1 VNMPISTGA
10 HSSHP
15 EGGVVARAVVGVP
28 TLLCLWMS
36 EIIASVP
43 GRCAVTILE
52 LLTGTM
58 LTGYGSISQAI
69 LAVPC
74 RRHWTSYYWMVRKGK
89 FDWKVMVHALCRIVK
104 REFPSERCVVV
115 GDDTLIPRVSA
126 AAPGAAIQYD
136 HARKPNRPDYLLAQT
151 VVSLS
156 AVIGNSLGFWS
167 VPLMSNLA
175 VRTGNH
181 GKLETMRAMLEEV
194 SATLGAITLLLDAW
208 SMKRYLISDVLTRG
222 AIVIGQVRHDTALY
236 YPPPPRT
243 GKPGRPRK
251 YGDRITKK
259 LKALPETH
267 TELPIYGGHRT
278 VRYRTAV
285 CMARFL
291 GGRLVRA
298 VWVSMF
304 VDGKWKAE
312 RLLLSTD
319 PGHTAEDVIM
329 TYSLRWTIEPMFAAM
344 KWGEGM
350 IDMWMQSI
358 ETFHRWLT
366 IVQIGRALIQ
376 MLAVKADAA
385 TTALAQVAAWRKEP
399 YLTAGMVKAGLV
411 RAFWNIVPAEAW
423 YRRGRKFDPSRRVP
437 VKTKVVR
444 TAIAA

>member
-1 VNMPISTGA
+1 V
-10 HSSHP
+10 
-15 EGGVVARAVVGVP
+15 
-28 TLLCLWMS
+28 S
-36 EIIASVP
+36 E
-43 GRCAVTILE
+43 
-52 LLTGTM
+52 
-58 LTGYGSISQAI
+58 
-69 LAVPC
+69 
-74 RRHWTSYYWMVRKGK
+74 
-89 FDWKVMVHALCRIVK
+89 
-104 REFPSERCVVV
+104 
-115 GDDTLIPRVSA
+115 

-136 HARKPNRPDYLLAQT
+136 HARKPNRPDYILAQT

-156 AVIGNSLGFWS
+156 AVIGNSSGAWS

-181 GKLETMRAMLEEV
+181 GKLETMRAMVEEV

-208 SMKRYLISDVLTRG
+208 YMKRYLIVDVLTRD
-222 AIVIGQVRHDTALY
+222 AIVIGQIRRDTALY
-236 YPPPPRT
+236 EPPPPRT

-251 YGDRITKK
+251 YGDRITREK
-259 LKALPETH
+259 LRTLAQTH

-285 CMARFL
+285 CRARFL
-291 GGRLVRA
+291 GGRLVRV

-304 VDGKWKAE
+304 VDGKWTAE

-319 PGHTAEDVIM
+319 PSHRAEDVII
-329 TYSLRWTIEPMFAAM
+329 TYSLRWTIEPMFAAL

-350 IDMWMQSI
+350 IDMWMQSV
-358 ETFHRWLT
+358 ETFHRWLN

-385 TTALAQVAAWRKEP
+385 TTALAQVAAWRKER

-411 RAFWNIVPAEAW
+411 RAFWNIAPAEAW
-423 YRRGRKFDPSRRVP
+423 HRRGRKFDPSRRVP
-437 VKTKVVR
+437 MKIRVVH

>member
-1 VNMPISTGA
+1 M
-10 HSSHP
+10 
-15 EGGVVARAVVGVP
+15 VARAVVGIP
-28 TLLCLWMS
+28 TVLCVWIS

-43 GRCAVTILE
+43 GRCAVTVLE
-52 LLTGTM
+52 LLIGTM
-58 LTGYGSISQAI
+58 LTGSGSISQAI

-89 FDWKVMVHALCRIVK
+89 FDWKVMVHALCRIVR
-104 REFPSERCVVV
+104 REFPSERCVGV
-115 GDDTLIPRVSA
+115 GDDTLIPRVSE
-126 AAPGAAIQYD
+126 AAPGASIQYD

-156 AVIGNSLGFWS
+156 AVIGNSLGSWS
-167 VPLMSNLA
+167 VPLLSNLA

-181 GKLETMRAMLEEV
+181 GKLETMRAMLEAV
-194 SATLGAITLLLDAW
+194 SGTLGAITLLLDAW
-208 SMKRYLISDVLTRG
+208 YMKRYLIFDALKRDT
-222 AIVIGQVRHDTALY
+222 IVIGQVRQDTALY
-236 YPPPPRT
+236 NPPPPRT

-251 YGDRITKK
+251 YGDRITKMK
-259 LKALPETH
+259 LKTLAQTH
-267 TELPIYGGHRT
+267 TELPIYGGQRT

-285 CMARFL
+285 CRARFL
-291 GGRLVRA
+291 GGRLVRV

-304 VDGKWKAE
+304 VDGKWTAE

-319 PGHTAEDVIM
+319 PSHSAEYVIFS
-329 TYSLRWTIEPMFAAM
+329 YSLRWTIEPMFAAM

-350 IDMWMQSI
+350 ISMWMQSV
-358 ETFHRWLT
+358 ETFHRWLN

-376 MLAVKADAA
+376 MLAVKADAT

-411 RAFWNIVPAEAW
+411 RAFWNIAPAEAW
-423 YRRGRKFDPSRRVP
+423 HRRGRKFDPSRRVP
-437 VKTKVVR
+437 VKTRVVR

>member
-1 VNMPISTGA
+1 M
-10 HSSHP
+10 
-15 EGGVVARAVVGVP
+15 VARAVVGVP

>member
-1 VNMPISTGA
+1 M
-10 HSSHP
+10 
-15 EGGVVARAVVGVP
+15 VARVVVGIP
-28 TLLCLWMS
+28 TVLCLWIS
-36 EIIASVP
+36 EIIASLP
-43 GRCAVTILE
+43 GRCAVTVLE

-74 RRHWTSYYWMVRKGK
+74 RRHWTSYYWMVRKGQ
-89 FDWKVMVHALCRIVK
+89 FDWKAMVHALCRIVR

-115 GDDTLIPRVSA
+115 GDDTLIPRVSE

-136 HARKPNRPDYLLAQT
+136 HARKPNRPDYILAQT

-175 VRTGNH
+175 VHTGNH
-181 GKLETMRAMLEEV
+181 GKLETMRAMVEEV
-194 SATLGAITLLLDAW
+194 SGTLGAITLLLDAW
-208 SMKRYLISDVLTRG
+208 YMKGYLIVDALTRD
-222 AIVIGQVRHDTALY
+222 AIVIGQVRRDTALY
-236 YPPPPRT
+236 DPPPSRT

-251 YGDRITKK
+251 YGDRITREK
-259 LKALPETH
+259 LKTLVQTH

-285 CMARFL
+285 CRARFL
-291 GGRLVRA
+291 GGRPVRA
-298 VWVSMF
+298 VWLSMF
-304 VDGKWKAE
+304 VDGKWTAE

-319 PGHTAEDVIM
+319 PGHTAEDVII
-329 TYSLRWTIEPMFAAM
+329 SLRWTIEPMFAAL

-350 IDMWMQSI
+350 IDMWMQWV

-385 TTALAQVAAWRKEP
+385 TTALAQVAAWRKER
-399 YLTAGMVKAGLV
+399 YLTASMVKAGLV
-411 RAFWNIVPAEAW
+411 RAFWNIAPAEAW
-423 YRRGRKFDPSRRVP
+423 YRRGRKFDPSRCVP
-437 VKTKVVR
+437 MRTRVVR
-444 TAIAA
+444 TASAA